1 MYEIAYSNQFNKDLK
16 LAAKRG
22 YNIELLRAVIKK
34 LHTSG
39 KLEPHYRPHKLQ
51 GKYNNYMECHIKS
64 DWLLIWKQ
72 DDKEKSVMLTRTG
85 THTDLF

>member
-1 MYEIAYSNQFNKDLK
+1 MYEILYSGQFNKDLK

-22 YNIELLRAVIKK
+22 YKTSLLLEVVKK
-34 LHTSG
+34 LHESG
-39 KLEPHYRPHKLQ
+39 KLDPRFRSHKLQ

-72 DDKEKSVMLTRTG
+72 DDSLMKIMLTRTG

>member
-1 MYEIAYSNQFNKDLK
+1 MYEISYSNQFGKDLK

-22 YNIELLRAVIKK
+22 FDIDQLRDVIKN
-34 LHTSG
+34 LQESG
-39 KLEPHYRPHKLQ
+39 KLHSRYRTHKLHGQ
-51 GKYNNYMECHIKS
+51 FNNYLECHIKS

-72 DDKEKSVMLTRTG
+72 EDTSKKIILTRTG